1 MGMATRD
8 ARSMPQEAQAAIRL
22 QAVKAYV
29 EEGKT
34 QGEVAR
40 MFNVTEQAVY
50 LWHRR
55 YQKGGWAALRVGKRG
70 RRPGGGRLQPW
81 QRAQIAKAVIDRTP
95 DQLKLPFYLWTR
107 GAVAD
112 LIRRRFGVRYSLMQ
126 VGRLLAHWGYTSQ
139 KPIRKAYEQDPKAV
153 KQWLKTTY
161 PAIRRRARIEGGT
174 IHWGDEMGLRSDHTT
189 GCSFGKRGVTPVVP
203 GTGKRFGCNMI
214 STITNRGKLRFMVF
228 KERFGA
234 PVFIDF
240 ATRLI
245 KDVRRKVFLI
255 VDRHPVHRSK
265 KVWNWLRR
273 HQDRIVMEYLPGY
286 SPELNPDELLNQD
299 VKSNAV
305 GRRRPRTQ
313 TEMVHTVRGYLRGRQ
328 RQPKIVQAL
337 FQEKHVRYAA
347 SQKT

>member
-1 MGMATRD
+1 MGMKTHD
-8 ARSMPQEAQAAIRL
+8 ARSMPQAAQAAIRL
-22 QAVKAYV
+22 RAVKALV
-29 EEGKT
+29 EDHKP
-34 QGEVAR
+34 QREVAE
-40 MFNVTEQAVY
+40 MFDVSEQAVY

-55 YQKGGWAALRVGKRG
+55 YKAGGWAALRAGKRG
-70 RRPGGGRLQPW
+70 RRPGGGRLRAW

-112 LIRRRFGVRYSLMQ
+112 LIRRRFGIRYSLMQ
-126 VGRLLAHWGYTSQ
+126 VGRLLARWGYTSQ
-139 KPIRKAYEQDPKAV
+139 KPIRKAYEKDPEAV
-153 KQWLKTTY
+153 KQWLKVTY
-161 PAIRRRARIEGGT
+161 PAICCRARKERGA
-174 IHWGDEMGLRSDHTT
+174 IHWGDEMGLRSDHAT
-189 GCSFGKRGVTPVVP
+189 GCSFGKRGVTPVIP
-203 GTGKRFGCNMI
+203 GTGQRFGCNMV

-228 KERFGA
+228 KTRFSA

-265 KVWNWLRR
+265 KVWDWLRR
-273 HQDRIVMEYLPGY
+273 HQDQIVMEYLPGY

-313 TEMVHTVRGYLRGRQ
+313 TEMIHTVRGYLRKRQ
-328 RQPKIVQAL
+328 RQPTVVQAF

-347 SQKT
+347 CSKT